1 MFEISEHLPYPCSVL
16 FSYLIRPSSL
26 SPKPSP
32 LIDERKLF
40 HSQQRRFEREE
51 PTGADNSELAHVDS
65 TTKKIPGGR
74 IVKDGN
80 NRVRNKNV
88 LETFKIVIIIIIRF

>member
-1 MFEISEHLPYPCSVL
+1 MFEILEHLPYPCSVL

-80 NRVRNKNV
+80 NRVCNKNV
-88 LETFKIVIIIIIRF
+88 LETLKIVIIIIIRF